1 MSSTSNPSPSSSSNQ
16 SHRVLDPTIA
26 PVVARDSHLPK
37 VDTNLLSADGMRA
50 RFLKDLPW
58 AVELTDENRAARSS
72 EGAQRA
78 RRGSEPTPASVLIP
92 VVMYE
97 SELKI
102 LLTQRTS
109 HLHDHPGQISFPGG
123 RSDPDDLSAEHTALR
138 EAHEEIGL
146 PAERVEVLGRLPH
159 YLTITGYQVTPV
171 VGLVVPGYDYQ
182 ADPFEVADIFEVP
195 MSFLMN
201 PHHHEHR
208 LWQSPEGPR
217 RFYAMP
223 YENKFIWG
231 ATAGMLR
238 NLYHFLRA

>member
-1 MSSTSNPSPSSSSNQ
+1 MSSSANSKNRGPQFDPSAVP
-16 SHRVLDPTIA
+16 I
-26 PVVARDSHLPK
+26 VARDSHLPTLA
-37 VDTNLLSADGMRA
+37 DHLLTEAGLRA
-50 RFLKDLPW
+50 RFLEDKAW
-58 AVELTDENRAARSS
+58 TCEVTDENRAALASQ
-72 EGAQRA
+72 GAA
-78 RRGSEPTPASVLIP
+78 AAGRGQVPTPAAVLIP
-92 VVMYE
+92 VVAHTDHL
-97 SELKI
+97 SI
-102 LLTQRTS
+102 LLTQRTQ

-123 RSDPDDLSAEHTALR
+123 RSDPEDQTPEGTALR

-146 PAERVEVLGRLPH
+146 PPEQVEVLGCLPH

-171 VGLVVPGYDYQ
+171 VSLVTPGHTYR
-182 ADPFEVADIFEVP
+182 ADEFEVADIFEVP
-195 MSFLMN
+195 LSFLMN

-208 LWQSPEGPR
+208 LWESPQGYR